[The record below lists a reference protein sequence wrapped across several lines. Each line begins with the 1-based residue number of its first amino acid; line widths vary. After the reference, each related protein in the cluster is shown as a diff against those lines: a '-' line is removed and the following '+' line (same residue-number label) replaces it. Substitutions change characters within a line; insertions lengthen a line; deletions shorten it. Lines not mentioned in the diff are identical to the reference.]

1 MLFWFSFFL
10 SFSLTLVW
18 KQGKNN
24 QITCMTL
31 HVSGKC
37 SLKAQAATQKQ
48 RVGSICTSCY
58 AKAVNSA
65 SCCCCNKQSCS
76 QVLNTVTLHA
86 VHTPTQTTFIFFTQ
100 LLTSAVFVYDTGMP
114 RKQSYGKLYCR
125 VWFWP
130 PGCKS
135 NIVPGQ
141 ARSAALRGSEVV
153 TEEGMKARCRFLSNL
168 PLLSLRT
175 GGWGG
180 CTREVTYFWLC
191 FQFAT
196 ICPRYFCFG
205 MLRYELNFTMF
216 CSLIPGLN

>member
-1 MLFWFSFFL
+1 MTCMCLVSAAWKHRRQHRSSVWAVFIPAVTLRLLIQRVAPAATSKAAPKC
-10 SFSLTLVW
+10 LTLSSYMLCTHLH
-18 KQGKNN
+18 KQ
-24 QITCMTL
+24 L
-31 HVSGKC
+31 
-37 SLKAQAATQKQ
+37 
-48 RVGSICTSCY
+48 
-58 AKAVNSA
+58 
-65 SCCCCNKQSCS
+65 
-76 QVLNTVTLHA
+76 
-86 VHTPTQTTFIFFTQ
+86 FFTQ

-114 RKQSYGKLYCR
+114 RKQSYGKLCCR

-135 NIVPGQ
+135 SVVPGQ

-153 TEEGMKARCRFLSNL
+153 IEEGMKARRRFLWNL

-180 CTREVTYFWLC
+180 IGEVTYFWLC

-196 ICPRYFCFG
+196 LCVHYFCFD